1 MKMYSVRYLNIV
13 AFVITA
19 LASQASLAQDCSGPA
34 VSMGEAM
41 AGLQAGLTGGA
52 HTVTGEPNG
61 FYGAVNYEERRG
73 FIVPENFIASIQCN
87 NDHILIG
94 EWFATP
100 LDRFEKIKDAK
111 DYVNSLFNG
120 RIVEYYFEIDG
131 NRVEHMQ
138 TGTKIGFLPWGRQVA
153 FFNAGYI
160 IKPYS
165 LSPGLHTATAVFV
178 YDLDR
183 DGEPPF
189 FNEPLTAEFMIVDS
203 SVDPDENC
211 SAEPQYGV
219 DWHGC
224 DKSGADLSGV
234 DLVNSNLVGIN
245 LSGANLTNAL
255 LYGANLDGANLTG
268 VNLTGAG
275 MEGANVPNII
285 WSNTTCQDG
294 SNSDD
299 LGYCEISDLYHPEL

>member
-1 MKMYSVRYLNIV
+1 MKIYSIRLSIV
-13 AFVITA
+13 LLFITT
-19 LASQASLAQDCSGPA
+19 LGSQATLAQDCSGPA
-34 VSMGEAM
+34 VSMGEVM

-52 HTVTGEPNG
+52 HTVSGEPNG

-73 FIVPENFIASIQCN
+73 FIVPENFISSIQCD
-87 NDHILIG
+87 NDHILIA

-100 LDRFEKIKDAK
+100 LDRFEKIKGAK
-111 DYVNSLFNG
+111 DWVNSLFG
-120 RIVEYYFEIDG
+120 GLIVEYYFEIDG

-138 TGTKIGFLPWGRQVA
+138 TGTKIGTLPWGREVA

-165 LSPGLHTATAVFV
+165 LSPGPHTATAVFV
-178 YDLDR
+178 YDSDR

-189 FNEPLTAEFMIVDS
+189 EYEPLTADFTIIDS
-203 SVDPDENC
+203 SVAPIDNC
-211 SAEPQYGV
+211 DADPQYGV

-224 DKSGADLSGV
+224 DKSGADLSSV

-245 LSGANLTNAL
+245 LSGANMINAL

-268 VNLTGAG
+268 ANLTGAG
-275 MEGANVPNII
+275 MEGANVPNIT

-294 SNSDD
+294 SNSDL
-299 LGYCEISDLYHPEL
+299 LGYCDISDLYHPEL